1 MCSLTL
7 TYADNTDYV
16 TPAGLTAWLDASAD
30 ERYSSGP
37 NTLCLNSLPKPS
49 AKTLC
54 LSPLPKPYA

>member
-37 NTLCLNSLPKPS
+37 NTLCLNPLPKPS
-49 AKTLC
+49 A
-54 LSPLPKPYA
+54 